1 MRLGFLFPMLT
12 NMIFLEIQSP
22 FISIVQESVT
32 AMKQKYDITRVVS
45 LNLSIDQDT
54 FSSVQVLSHV

>member
-1 MRLGFLFPMLT
+1 MLT